1 MKKVFLFLAL
11 LPMMAFSQTDAK
23 TIMVVTDPHVFAP
36 SLYDEGEAFTTMMN
50 GQRKMIDLS
59 SEIWEALLDTA
70 LSRKPDL
77 LLIPGDLT
85 KDGEIES
92 HNVVREGLLRLKNA
106 GINSLVIPGNH
117 DIGGKAYSYFGE
129 TKTEVAVLSND
140 AWESKYDWVYQQ
152 AKAKDTDSHSFV
164 AEPFSGVTVIGIDGS
179 HDKAGTG
186 SLSDATLNWILS
198 QADKARKKKNI
209 VLAMSHWQL
218 VDHFDGQSTL
228 EPACRL
234 ANADAI
240 RDSLMHHGVQIL
252 LTGHFHVNG
261 ITTFRDTTGLTN
273 DSIIEIT
280 TGAPITFPCPFR
292 WLTISG
298 DRSTVDVQTQ
308 NIESIASHRSLFG
321 YSEGWM
327 REHTTNM
334 IPEQSLRIWNK
345 ADSYIDEGV
354 DKLVSGIPSSTLAMM
369 ELYLGFTVDK
379 LKDDIKAA
387 MPQTDEEKISLVQDN
402 IGEAVIELYLIHSEA
417 NEPDNFFAEYWADAL
432 YNGLENM
439 INTIANRMPYLS
451 SIGMQGIVAA
461 PLIKLADDLA
471 HEIVQSLVEDKTH
484 WNSENF
490 SDVTD
495 DLELSIQ
502 VKAPSGTEGVE
513 NVTDNLQPVKL
524 IRDGQVL
531 IQRGEK
537 TYTVQGQEV
546 R

>member
-85 KDGEIES
+85 KDGEIAS
-92 HNVVREGLLRLKNA
+92 HDLVREGLLRLKNA

-129 TKTEVAVLSND
+129 MKTEVAVLSND

-218 VDHFDGQSTL
+218 VDHFDMQSKA

-298 DRSTVDVQTQ
+298 DRSTVGVQTQ
-308 NIESIASHRSLFG
+308 NIESLASHRTMYS
-321 YSEGWM
+321 YSEDWM
-327 REHTTNM
+327 REHTANL
-334 IPEQSLRIWNK
+334 IPDLSLRAWNMM
-345 ADSYIDEGV
+345 DQYVDEGV
-354 DKLVSGIPSSTLAMM
+354 DMLIGKIPSSYLPYLEM
-369 ELYLGFTVDK
+369 YLGFTVDK
-379 LKDDIKAA
+379 FKDDIKAA

-402 IGEAVIELYLIHSEA
+402 IGEPVIELYILHSEG
-417 NEPDNFFAEYWADAL
+417 NEPDSEPFTQYWADEL
-432 YNGLENM
+432 YAGIRNM
-439 INTIANRMPYLS
+439 INTVANRTTYLS
-451 SIGMQGIVAA
+451 MVGLQSTLSDMAVEKIEE
-461 PLIKLADDLA
+461 P
-471 HEIVQSLVEDKTH
+471 VQSLVEDKTH

-537 TYTVQGQEV
+537 TYTAQGQEV